1 MDAISTNSEYRV
13 NVEVFE
19 GPLDLLL
26 YLIKKNDLSIADIPI
41 AFILEE
47 YIKYLD
53 SLKEMNIDLA
63 GEFLLMA
70 AELAY
75 IKSRMLLPEDGKLEE
90 EEEDPRADLANRLLE
105 YQRYKEAAK
114 ALAERSILYRDV
126 FVSLHPKQEDVRREN
141 ATQGMIEA
149 DIYELVDAF
158 AHILIR
164 LPKERYHD
172 VAVDRISVNER
183 IMELVDRIK
192 KDMTLRINDLLDK
205 PLTRYNV
212 VVTFLAL
219 LEMAR
224 LKMIKLFQSEKESQ
238 LIIRGAMEEVGS
250 EEMLRLVKSDVTY
263 GDEMQAKNE
272 NPPRGGF
279 NGGE

>member
-1 MDAISTNSEYRV
+1 MVDINMNDYRV
-13 NVEVFE
+13 NVAAFE
-19 GPLDLLL
+19 GPLDLLF
-26 YLIKKNDLSIADIPI
+26 YLIKKNDLSITDIPI

-53 SLKEMNIDLA
+53 SLKEMNIDVA

-75 IKSRMLLPEDGKLEE
+75 IKSKMLLPEEGREE
-90 EEEDPRADLANRLLE
+90 EEDEGDPRADLINRLLE

-114 ALAERSILYRDV
+114 ALVERSQLNRDV
-126 FVSLHPKQEDVRREN
+126 FVPLNPKRNDTVVDE
-141 ATQGMIEA
+141 ASQGLIEA

-183 IMELVDRIK
+183 IMELVERIK
-192 KDMTLRINDLLDK
+192 KDMTLRLDDVLDK
-205 PLTRYNV
+205 PLTKYNV

-219 LEMAR
+219 LEMSR
-224 LKMIKLFQSEKESQ
+224 LRMIRLYQSDREASL
-238 LIIRGAMEEVGS
+238 LIKGVMEEVGKD
-250 EEMLRLVKSDVTY
+250 EMLRLVKTDVKY
-263 GDEMQAKNE
+263 GDEIQD
-272 NPPRGGF
+272 PSPTPSPQRGEGQ
-279 NGGE
+279 

>member
-1 MDAISTNSEYRV
+1 
-13 NVEVFE
+13 
-19 GPLDLLL
+19 
-26 YLIKKNDLSIADIPI
+26 
-41 AFILEE
+41 
-47 YIKYLD
+47 
-53 SLKEMNIDLA
+53 MNIDVA

-75 IKSRMLLPEDGKLEE
+75 IKSKMLLPEEGREE
-90 EEEDPRADLANRLLE
+90 EEDEGDPRADLVNRLLE

-114 ALAERSILYRDV
+114 ALVERSQLNRDV
-126 FVSLHPKQEDVRREN
+126 FVPLNPKRNDTVVDE
-141 ATQGMIEA
+141 ASQGLIEA

-172 VAVDRISVNER
+172 VSVDRISVNER
-183 IMELVDRIK
+183 IMELVERIK
-192 KDMTLRINDLLDK
+192 KDMTLRLDDLLGK

-224 LKMIKLFQSEKESQ
+224 LKMIRLFQSDKDVS
-238 LIIRGAMEEVGS
+238 LLVKGVMVEVGKD
-250 EEMLRLVKSDVTY
+250 EMLRLVKTDVKY
-263 GDEMQAKNE
+263 GDEVEVKSE
-272 NPPRGGF
+272 NPPAPPLQKV
-279 NGGE
+279 E